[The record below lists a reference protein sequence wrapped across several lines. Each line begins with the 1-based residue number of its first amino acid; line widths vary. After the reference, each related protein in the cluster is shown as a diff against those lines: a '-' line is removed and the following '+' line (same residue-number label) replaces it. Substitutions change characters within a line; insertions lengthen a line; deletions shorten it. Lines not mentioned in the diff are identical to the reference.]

1 MTRRGYREVLEEL
14 DLLQLL
20 AQYEPMVIG
29 TPPIGIDVSSSDI
42 DIACTAEDLKQFKRD
57 AQRLFSQQ
65 AAFVV
70 NDLHWLQT
78 PAVKASFFIH
88 GWDIE
93 LFCQSLPIK
102 EQWGVRHFLIEQR
115 ILELAPHL
123 RDPVVSLRHAGL
135 KTEPAF
141 ARLLA
146 LEGDPYEA
154 MLELEKLSDEELVAL
169 AGQPM

>member
-1 MTRRGYREVLEEL
+1 MTRRAYHEVLEEL

-20 AQYEPMVIG
+20 ARYEPTVIG
-29 TPPIGIDVSSSDI
+29 TPPLGIDVSTSDI
-42 DIACTAEDLKQFKRD
+42 DIACTAEDLKQFKKD
-57 AQRLFSQQ
+57 AQRLFSHH
-65 AAFVV
+65 AAFTI

-78 PAVKASFFIH
+78 PAVKASFFVH
-88 GWDIE
+88 GWEIE
-93 LFCQSLPIK
+93 LFCQTLPINA
-102 EQWGVRHFLIEQR
+102 QWGVRHFMIEQR
-115 ILELAPHL
+115 IVELVPQL
-123 RDPVVSLRHAGL
+123 REPIIALKQSGL

-154 MLELEKLSDEELVAL
+154 MLELENLSDEELVAL